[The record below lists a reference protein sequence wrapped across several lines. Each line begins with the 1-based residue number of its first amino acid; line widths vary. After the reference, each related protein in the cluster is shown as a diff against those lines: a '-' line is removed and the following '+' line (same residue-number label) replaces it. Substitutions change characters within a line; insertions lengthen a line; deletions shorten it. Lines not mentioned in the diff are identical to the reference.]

1 MSKQPDQSRD
11 ARAAV
16 RVGRRPRALVVVA
29 VLLTGEALL
38 LWATLVWL
46 VFELITAIPTSLAR
60 AGAILVLVLIAA
72 LWVSAI
78 AFNTVRRR
86 SWIRGAALTWQL
98 VQIAIA
104 IGCFQGLYARAEVG
118 WALLVPSFV
127 VISLLFTPPVVAA
140 TRNAQRRQD

>member
-11 ARAAV
+11 ARAAA

-38 LWATLVWL
+38 LWTTLVWL

-127 VISLLFTPPVVAA
+127 VISLLFTSPVVAA